1 MNFWC
6 SLTEEIIKSIRNYLR
21 VNNGLISKTNYFL
34 NVGKTQEQVVHAVD
48 DLSKLLLGLL
58 SSYQIQLKTLRD
70 IAKDNIGQRFGAPS
84 YI

>member
-1 MNFWC
+1 MKFWC

-58 SSYQIQLKTLRD
+58 SSY
-70 IAKDNIGQRFGAPS
+70 
-84 YI
+84 

>member
-58 SSYQIQLKTLRD
+58 SSY
-70 IAKDNIGQRFGAPS
+70 
-84 YI
+84 

>member
-34 NVGKTQEQVVHAVD
+34 NVGKTQEQVVHTVD
-48 DLSKLLLGLL
+48 DLSKLLPGLL
-58 SSYQIQLKTLRD
+58 SSY
-70 IAKDNIGQRFGAPS
+70 
-84 YI
+84 

>member
-6 SLTEEIIKSIRNYLR
+6 GLTEEIIKSIRNYLR

-58 SSYQIQLKTLRD
+58 SSY
-70 IAKDNIGQRFGAPS
+70 
-84 YI
+84 

>member
-6 SLTEEIIKSIRNYLR
+6 SLTEEIIKSIRNYLW

-58 SSYQIQLKTLRD
+58 SSY
-70 IAKDNIGQRFGAPS
+70 
-84 YI
+84 